1 MKLIWTETVR
11 QFNVSF
17 HALLECLQ
25 ISLQLAYAIHSVCR
39 VNLSGFT
46 CHRVQASR
54 FLCTICSYVTTRQK
68 FVTVLSL
75 VMLQAKVYSDPFC
88 ARQHICQAR
97 YVLSQFCTSVW
108 IFSEFTYVLR
118 DIFGHRAVIKHLQQQ
133 SRAVAREP
141 RDATAV
147 VFGSSPTTFTTSLTV
162 AKLRKPGF
170 RTPNIPR
177 KTEFNAKWPF
187 YVTCFLETV
196 ERW

>member
-1 MKLIWTETVR
+1 MINGCSSSVAVFVHVDCQRSTAHRRLAFCANLYDKHEMKLIWTETVR

-97 YVLSQFCTSVW
+97 YVLSQFCTSV
-108 IFSEFTYVLR
+108 
-118 DIFGHRAVIKHLQQQ
+118 
-133 SRAVAREP
+133 
-141 RDATAV
+141 
-147 VFGSSPTTFTTSLTV
+147 
-162 AKLRKPGF
+162 
-170 RTPNIPR
+170 
-177 KTEFNAKWPF
+177 
-187 YVTCFLETV
+187 
-196 ERW
+196 